1 MCTCKKSGQYLA
13 RYKDARYKKKPKE
26 MHGEARNGKREA
38 KKDREG
44 GSANKKR
51 ANSGK
56 KGGRKERDVSRK
68 CMRTS
73 DG

>member
-44 GSANKKR
+44 GGDEGEALTKR
-51 ANSGK
+51 EQIA
-56 KGGRKERDVSRK
+56 GRKEEGRK
-68 CMRTS
+68 EMYLES
-73 DG
+73 V